1 MKTAGRRRLLTG
13 VLTAVLLVSIPVIR
27 AGATSDT
34 KEKLEK
40 AKQEKQ
46 ATEEQKNATETNIDN
61 MEEAKTGLAGELA
74 GLTTQLTEVSNNLET
89 IENNIIAKNDEIAK
103 TQEELEEAK
112 KTEEWQYTCMK
123 KRIQFMY
130 EQNSQ
135 MYLEALFFVLLLFGF
150 SEQIRIFRAD
160 CRL

>member
-46 ATEEQKNATETNIDN
+46 ATEEQKNATETNID
-61 MEEAKTGLAGELA
+61 
-74 GLTTQLTEVSNNLET
+74 
-89 IENNIIAKNDEIAK
+89 I
-103 TQEELEEAK
+103 
-112 KTEEWQYTCMK
+112 WK
-123 KRIQFMY
+123 KRRPAWQ
-130 EQNSQ
+130 ENWPG
-135 MYLEALFFVLLLFGF
+135 LLR
-150 SEQIRIFRAD
+150 S
-160 CRL
+160 

>member
-74 GLTTQLTEVSNNLET
+74 RAYYAADG
-89 IENNIIAKNDEIAK
+89 
-103 TQEELEEAK
+103 
-112 KTEEWQYTCMK
+112 
-123 KRIQFMY
+123 
-130 EQNSQ
+130 
-135 MYLEALFFVLLLFGF
+135 
-150 SEQIRIFRAD
+150 SEQ
-160 CRL
+160 